1 MFVVR
6 IKENRFMIMGVSEE
20 DIEKAKNSRSFSN
33 VEVFNKV
40 DADGNVVDTIMEL
53 NSTARNAYN
62 VKKIFEKTNAPKDEL
77 DKLADECKVRRD
89 TLKKV
94 IYNAVSAATINK
106 IKKTVSEERFEE
118 IKKEALELI
127 NK

>member
-94 IYNAVSAATINK
+94 IYNAASAATINK